1 MGEWAVLLDSG
12 GVLAIFAG
20 AFWLAKL
27 QGRVDANDHR
37 LDRQDR
43 QIQRMA
49 EVETQLLQTL
59 SRLEGK
65 LGNGRIT

>member
-1 MGEWAVLLDSG
+1 MGERAVLLDSG

-37 LDRQDR
+37 LDRLER
-43 QIQRMA
+43 QVTRMA
-49 EVETQLLQTL
+49 DAETQLLQAL
-59 SRLEGK
+59 GRLEGK